1 MLHPFEHTREL
12 FPILTSKAQL
22 SSCSQ
27 SALSLPVDQAI
38 GDYLKS
44 WRDRGMDWLGWM
56 DAVNEAK
63 AAFARLI
70 NAHPDEVAVL
80 SSVSDAASS
89 IGSAMNFTPEKNGII
104 VGDID
109 FPSVGHVWLA
119 HQRKGAQ
126 VHFVEADEGHC
137 ISLDAYA
144 GKIDERTALV
154 SVSHVSYYNG
164 FLQDIAGIAELAHA
178 KDALVFVD
186 AYQSAGA
193 VRIDVQRDGIDI
205 LASGAQ
211 KFLLG
216 CPGIAFMYVRR
227 AVAERLLPSNTG
239 WFGRVNP
246 FAFDIRQLDFAPGAS
261 RFNTGTPPMIN
272 AFAARAALGLMG
284 SMDVDLIESYL
295 KHLSGVALDEAK
307 RLGLQVASPR
317 DLARKASTTAIRVGD
332 ASAVERKLLAQ
343 GYVVS
348 ARNDVI
354 RIAPHFY
361 NTESEVIG
369 AIRALAAL
377 GGVQ

>member
-1 MLHPFEHTREL
+1 MHHPFEHTREL
-12 FPILTSKAQL
+12 FPLLASKAQL

-27 SALSLPVDQAI
+27 SALSLPVTQAI
-38 GDYLKS
+38 QDYLAS
-44 WRDRGMDWLGWM
+44 WQDKGMDWIGWM
-56 DAVNEAK
+56 EAVNEAK

-70 NAHPDEVAVL
+70 NAHPDEVAVM

-89 IGSAMNFTPEKNGII
+89 IGSALNFVPEKNGIV
-104 VGDID
+104 VGEID

-126 VHFVEADEGHC
+126 VRFVEADEGHC
-137 ISLDAYA
+137 ISLDTYA
-144 GKIDERTALV
+144 RHIDARTALV

-164 FLQDIAGIAELAHA
+164 FVQDIAGIAALAHA
-178 KDALVFVD
+178 QEALVFVD

-193 VRIDVQRDGIDI
+193 LRIDVARDGIDI

-216 CPGIAFMYVRR
+216 CPGIAFLYVRK
-227 AVAERLLPSNTG
+227 AVAQKLFPSNTG

-246 FAFDIRQLDFAPGAS
+246 FALDIRCLDFAEGAS
-261 RFNTGTPPMIN
+261 RFSTGTPPMIN
-272 AFAARAALGLMG
+272 AFAARAALN
-284 SMDVDLIESYL
+284 LIHSLDIDGIEAYL
-295 KHLSGVALDEAK
+295 RHLSDIALAESK
-307 RLGLQVASPR
+307 RLGLKIASPS
-317 DLARKASTTAIRVGD
+317 DTARKASTTAILVGNP
-332 ASAVERKLLAQ
+332 AAAERELAAR

-361 NTESEVIG
+361 STEAEVVG
-369 AIRALAAL
+369 ALRALA
-377 GGVQ
+377 GMR